1 MHTPL
6 ESSSQGRERQ
16 DSSSPWKAPSGPIP
30 AHRLSSGGLG
40 APAVKT
46 LAEAE
51 RRSLSAIVWLQ
62 LSLNERPGLVVILGA
77 SVPIVTPKPAE
88 MMNTWGGGRWASY
101 EVPVTLG
108 LAAFTQP
115 DYAHRVSAPKP
126 RQPQQLAGRLPRAI
140 LGKGRDEG
148 AIPKWSKCHWDWT
161 IESSPLHPG
170 QQPISV
176 PGG

>member
-1 MHTPL
+1 M
-6 ESSSQGRERQ
+6 
-16 DSSSPWKAPSGPIP
+16 KI
-30 AHRLSSGGLG
+30 
-40 APAVKT
+40 

-51 RRSLSAIVWLQ
+51 RSSLSAIVWLQ
-62 LSLNERPGLVVILGA
+62 LSLNERPRLVVILGA

-88 MMNTWGGGRWASY
+88 TMNTWGGGRWVSY
-101 EVPVTLG
+101 EVPVTVMLG

-115 DYAHRVSAPKP
+115 DYAQRVSAPKP
-126 RQPQQLAGRLPRAI
+126 GQPQELAGRLPRAI

-170 QQPISV
+170 QQPSSV
-176 PGG
+176 HGGRLVCGSFSPECKQT